1 MRHNIS
7 TIIIF
12 FFILSFCAKTYPQS
26 ISLCD
31 NNSMNAT
38 PFCTDLNPYGITYNA
53 GTTGYASELYYLNTT
68 GCLDASTGGV
78 NPAWY
83 KMKIS
88 TPGTLNIYMAHS
100 SGCDIDYACWGPFS
114 DQDMIDMC
122 AGFPYSLANYLY
134 DNLPY
139 NTYYYYY
146 YEYGEQYFSHHPT
159 YVDNN
164 YSSITYGMS
173 WTTDWYTVPSGKLV
187 DCSATPSATEWVHIK
202 NAQAG
207 EWYILLI
214 SNWEG
219 CNGVIN
225 FTSNAATSTA
235 NTDCSI
241 TSPVTGDEVCEGATA
256 TLTAEAVANAVNYKW
271 SGPNG
276 FSQVT
281 TTNYVTLTNVTVAQ
295 AGQYSV
301 QVYNGGSY
309 GSATYCD
316 LIVHAIPQLSVS
328 DATVCKNETTTLTV
342 SGADTYQWNDGS
354 TNSSYEV
361 SAAETTVYTVT
372 GTIAGMCTATATV
385 TVTVI
390 DSLSITLSKDTVCV
404 GEKVVASGPSGL
416 TYLWSDGT
424 NSSTF
429 IPASSSPSSYTVTAS
444 TQQGC
449 TGSATVYVMPSPVA
463 EFTADNWEVDWD
475 NATVQFTD
483 MSTDAISWNW
493 SFGGAAISNNT
504 STQQNPSFTFPYAGV
519 FGVTL
524 EVESENGCKDH
535 VAHQVKVSGEE
546 FFLYVPSAFTPN
558 HNEINDTWKAY
569 GVGVVEYEAY
579 VYDRYGRLMFST
591 KDFDEG
597 WDGRVN
603 GKIVPV
609 GCYSYRIFV
618 EFVNS
623 EQKIYKG
630 TVTVVN

>member
-1 MRHNIS
+1 MKRNLL
-7 TIIIF
+7 TLLVGIF
-12 FFILSFCAKTYPQS
+12 TLSLQVGVFSQS

-53 GTTGYASELYYLNTT
+53 GTSGYASELYYLNTT
-68 GCLDASTGGV
+68 GCLDANTGGV

-88 TPGTLNIYMAHS
+88 NPGTLNIYMAHS
-100 SGCDIDYACWGPFS
+100 AGCDIDYACWGPFS
-114 DQDMIDMC
+114 DQEMSDMC
-122 AGFPYSLANYLY
+122 SGFPATLGNYLY

-139 NTYYYYY
+139 SSYYYYY
-146 YEYGEQYFSHHPT
+146 YQYGEQYFSHHPT

-164 YSSITYGMS
+164 YSSLTYGMS

-202 NAQAG
+202 NAQPG

-225 FTSNAATSTA
+225 FMSNAATSTA

-241 TSPVTGDEVCEGATA
+241 TSLVSGDEVCEGDTA
-256 TLTAEAVANAVNYKW
+256 ILVAEPNQNAVNYTW

-276 FSQVT
+276 FSQT
-281 TTNYVTLTNVTVAQ
+281 TVSNKLIISNVTLAQ

-301 QVYNGGSY
+301 KVYNGASFGDETS
-309 GSATYCD
+309 CD
-316 LIVHAIPQLSVS
+316 LIVHPIPKMTISNITICRNDTAMLSV
-328 DATVCKNETTTLTV
+328 T
-342 SGADTYQWNDGS
+342 GAASYLWDSGS
-354 TNSSYEV
+354 TDSSYSV
-361 SAAETTVYTVT
+361 APSETTVYTVT

-385 TVTVI
+385 TVSVL
-390 DSLSITLSKDTVCV
+390 DSLIITVMPDSVCV
-404 GEKVVASGPSGL
+404 GEHVTVSGHNGL
-416 TYLWSDGT
+416 TYLWSDG
-424 NSSTF
+424 ST
-429 IPASSSPSSYTVTAS
+429 SPHFTPTSADISSYTVVAS
-444 TQQGC
+444 TVQGC
-449 TGSATVYVMPSPVA
+449 TGTATVYVLPSPVA
-463 EFTADNWEVDWD
+463 EFTVDSWTVDWD

-483 MSTDAISWNW
+483 LSVDAISWHW
-493 SFGGAAISNNT
+493 TFGGIALSNNT
-504 STQQNPSFTFPYAGV
+504 SEEQHPSFTFPYAGF

-524 EVESENGCKDH
+524 DVESENGCKASVSH
-535 VAHQVKVSGEE
+535 QIKVAGDE

-558 HNEINDTWKAY
+558 GNTLNDIWKPY
-569 GVGVVEYEAY
+569 GAGVEKYEAY

-591 KDFDEG
+591 TDIDEG
-597 WDGRVN
+597 WDGRIKGVL
-603 GKIVPV
+603 VPV
-609 GCYSYRIFV
+609 GCYTYRIIVTFV
-618 EFVNS
+618 DFS
-623 EQKIYKG
+623 QKIYKG